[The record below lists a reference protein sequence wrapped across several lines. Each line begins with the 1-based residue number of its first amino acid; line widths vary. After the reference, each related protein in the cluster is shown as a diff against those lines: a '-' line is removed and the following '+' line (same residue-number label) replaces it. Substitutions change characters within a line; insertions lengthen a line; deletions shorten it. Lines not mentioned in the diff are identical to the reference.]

1 MIVHCDI
8 IYSHTNSIRILV
20 LVCENYKLY
29 STYTSIYMS
38 KNPDKEGEES
48 ISSVTNLVARRRR
61 QFLYAVFIVMLAASV
76 LAYIFDSISVP
87 ISITII

>member
-1 MIVHCDI
+1 
-8 IYSHTNSIRILV
+8 
-20 LVCENYKLY
+20 
-29 STYTSIYMS
+29 MS